1 MSNTFPVCNH
11 GNATMES
18 NCKGN
23 RLEIVQ
29 WREYGDDEDSLS
41 VELQP
46 AGSEVDVLDLIAD
59 DHDLIRPAEDD
70 MDPDQEGRTVHIE
83 TVTIHDGDV
92 IESRGRKFRVNI
104 TELKPGTRG
113 EEQAETREP

>member
-1 MSNTFPVCNH
+1 MSNTFPACRH

-18 NCKGN
+18 ACKGN

-46 AGSEVDVLDLIAD
+46 AGSDIEVLDLIAAD
-59 DHDLIRPAEDD
+59 AGLIRPADDD
-70 MDPDQEGRTVHIE
+70 MNPDQEGRTVHIE

-104 TELKPGTRG
+104 TEV
-113 EEQAETREP
+113 A